1 MRTPLDI
8 VSAPLPAPVVA
19 PAERPTAEMLQV
31 ETSRP
36 EPGPRI
42 TPFLRYQLDRAWE
55 QDDARRATFAAVR
68 TEADLRALQ
77 ADLRAKVLD
86 IIGGLPE
93 ERSPLAARVT
103 GSVSRDG
110 YRIEKVV
117 FESLPGLHV
126 TALLY
131 VPDAPA
137 GRKPAVLVA
146 CGHAPLG
153 KAHPAYQELSARLAK
168 RGYVVLCFDPV
179 GQGERSQFWDAA
191 RGRSRY
197 NLVCG
202 EHAVLGNL
210 CTLAGASLVR
220 FMVWDGMRG
229 LDYLAS
235 RPEVDAE
242 KLAVTGTSGGGF
254 QTTWISALD
263 ERVRVVL
270 PSCFPTALPMRMA
283 NRIFEDP
290 DSDPEQDPAGLVS
303 RGVDHAGLLL
313 LDYPRP
319 VHLAAAVKDFFP
331 IEGTRRTF
339 RELRTLY
346 ERFGHGA
353 DVAMTEGYHGHQYSA
368 ENQAAA
374 FAFLDRAFGRPAR
387 AGLDPVTTLS
397 AEELRATPS
406 GQVRVG
412 LPGRSLVE
420 IVREYYE
427 ARKDRA
433 HPSLGERY
441 REGYP
446 GIREWKLVSR
456 TGAPVP
462 AGTIEWV
469 KTGSSEIAGAM
480 IDHYRLRHSG
490 GLALPLVHVRPAKSP
505 AGRTVVRVGLAGK
518 IRPDEWSEAEAVLAR
533 GDALVSFDAR
543 GLGETRMAYKA
554 ESIDDPELAKLDDA
568 AAYVSPISGVLA
580 NHVYNALLTGRPYF
594 FQLLD
599 DTEIACRFVRE
610 VLGARM
616 LAVEGRGDSRLWA
629 AAAASVIPGLELVP
643 AVAGDASFSWS
654 AAVEQGRELWP
665 IAYLVPDGAY
675 LRVDTA
681 SESPRRSAKP

>member
-1 MRTPLDI
+1 MRAAII
-8 VSAPLPAPVVA
+8 VLVMALVA
-19 PAERPTAEMLQV
+19 FAAGEPPAEMLQV
-31 ETSRP
+31 ETARP

-55 QDDARRATFAAVR
+55 QDEARRTAFAAAR

-77 ADLRAKVLD
+77 TDLRAKVLD

-93 ERSPLAARVT
+93 ERTPLAARVT
-103 GSVSRDG
+103 GTVQRDG

-179 GQGERSQFWDAA
+179 GQGERSQFWDRP

-229 LDYLAS
+229 LDYLQG
-235 RPEVDAE
+235 RPEVDGE

-290 DSDPEQDPAGLVS
+290 DSDPEQDPPGLVS

-313 LDYPRP
+313 LAYPRP

-339 RELRTLY
+339 RELRAAY
-346 ERFGHGA
+346 ERFGHGE

-374 FAFLDRAFGRPAR
+374 FAFLDRAFGRPVR
-387 AGLDPVTTLS
+387 PGLDPVTTLP

-406 GQVRVG
+406 GQVRVD

-420 IVREYYE
+420 LVREYYE
-427 ARKDRA
+427 ARKNRA
-433 HPSLGERY
+433 HPSLADRY
-441 REGYP
+441 RESYP
-446 GIREWKLVSR
+446 GIRERKIVPD
-456 TGAPVP
+456 TGAPAS
-462 AGTIEWV
+462 AGTIAWE
-469 KTGSSEIAGAM
+469 KAGSSEAAGAV
-480 IDHYRLRHSG
+480 IDRYRIRHSG
-490 GLALPLVHVRPAKSP
+490 GLVLPLVHVRPAGKTP
-505 AGRTVVRVGLAGK
+505 ARTVARVDLAGK
-518 IRPDEWSEAEAVLAR
+518 IRPDDWGGVQAVIAR

-543 GLGETRMAYKA
+543 GLGETRMVYKA
-554 ESIDDPELAKLDDA
+554 ESIDDPELAKLDEA
-568 AAYVSPISGVLA
+568 SAYVSPISGVLA
-580 NHVYNALLTGRPYF
+580 NHVYNALLSGRPYF

-599 DTEIACRFVRE
+599 DTEIACRFARE
-610 VLGARM
+610 VLGART
-616 LAVEGRGDSRLWA
+616 LAVEGRGDSHLWA

-643 AVAGDASFSWS
+643 AAAGEASFSWPTT
-654 AAVEQGRELWP
+654 VEEGRELWP
-665 IAYLVPDGAY
+665 IAYLVPEGAY
-675 LRVDTA
+675 LRVEGA